1 MCYFTDKMY
10 VIFKINYLIIVKNFY
25 KTLLFRST
33 MKIDAINVQDDG
45 KSENA
50 LNLTAE
56 ELAIRKVVYID
67 FVNDSIPSSTYD
79 AKSDP
84 KKVYFELDRLSR
96 SPLGEDWLKDL
107 KKAQVPIMCCY
118 RVVKSNF
125 SIRMIQGA
133 AEKLIQWYSQRLLL
147 IFHRTLY
154 CRFDTWNQL
163 SWDKLKN
170 LEKEVRN
177 SLGKIMY
184 EGEKTGLQL

>member
-133 AEKLIQWYSQRLLL
+133 VEKLIQWYSQRLLL
-147 IFHRTLY
+147 IFHRTAA
-154 CRFDTWNQL
+154 
-163 SWDKLKN
+163 SI
-170 LEKEVRN
+170 
-177 SLGKIMY
+177 LGTNCHGIN
-184 EGEKTGLQL
+184 